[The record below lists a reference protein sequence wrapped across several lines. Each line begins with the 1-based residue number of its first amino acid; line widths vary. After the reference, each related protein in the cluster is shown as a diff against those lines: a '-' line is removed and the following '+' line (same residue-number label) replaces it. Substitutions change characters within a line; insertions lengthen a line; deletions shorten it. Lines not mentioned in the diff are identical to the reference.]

1 MKTLFLI
8 KTVIILSVA
17 LLVSSCNKEKA
28 DVGIKFTATNATTA
42 KKSAAMEG
50 VVIESFKINVQ
61 EIEIEFNDEDPLF
74 ATDSVATDYELEGPF
89 EVNLMEEGNTLESM
103 LVTNIELPYAAYDEI
118 EFEFEESKNS
128 ISEMFGKSMLVKG
141 TIHGTPFIFWTDE
154 EIEVEIEFEETVYL
168 DEASQAVLVVSF
180 DIASLFNP
188 LAGGIDISNA
198 TDTNENDIIEIYPDD
213 PDGNSELA
221 KMLWEKIE
229 DIIEAFEDMYDD

>member
-61 EIEIEFNDEDPLF
+61 EIEIEFNDDDPLF
-74 ATDSVATDYELEGPF
+74 ATDSVASDYELEGPF
-89 EVNLMEEGNTLESM
+89 EIDLMEEGNTLESM

-118 EFEFEESKNS
+118 EFEFEESENP
-128 ISEMFGKSMLVKG
+128 ISDMDGKSMLVKG

-188 LAGGIDISNA
+188 LTGVDISNA
-198 TDTNENDIIEIYPDD
+198 TDADGDGTIHIHPGA
-213 PDGNSELA
+213 PDGNSDLA
-221 KMLWEKIE
+221 DELWEKIE
-229 DIIEAFEDMYDD
+229 DVIEAFEDMYDD